1 MEESEIRQI
10 FEEIDPEGK
19 ISQGQMEELIIAIK
33 NNIKNPPKDGE
44 RLGDYTVSVLKDQ
57 LLEEQD
63 WRKKASI
70 AAKII
75 SMNLE

>member
-33 NNIKNPPKDGE
+33 NNIKNPPTDG
-44 RLGDYTVSVLKDQ
+44 
-57 LLEEQD
+57 
-63 WRKKASI
+63 
-70 AAKII
+70 
-75 SMNLE
+75 